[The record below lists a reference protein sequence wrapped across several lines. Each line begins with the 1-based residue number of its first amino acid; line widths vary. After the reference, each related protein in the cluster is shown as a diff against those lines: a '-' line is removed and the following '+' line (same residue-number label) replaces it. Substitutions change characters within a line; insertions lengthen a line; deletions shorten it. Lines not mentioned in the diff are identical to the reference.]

1 MNRNKQFEKW
11 FEGISTK
18 LIKSKQKDHE
28 RRRNL
33 EFDNQL
39 SKYNAIHE
47 IFIMGTNQETN
58 PRDEINT
65 QWLNTYE
72 SYWGVL
78 CGANLW
84 FGGFPYPVN
93 PGRPEWSKVQ
103 TRGKPLVAT
112 AQAKYVSAGE

>member
-1 MNRNKQFEKW
+1 MF
-11 FEGISTK
+11 
-18 LIKSKQKDHE
+18 DH
-28 RRRNL
+28 
-33 EFDNQL
+33 
-39 SKYNAIHE
+39 
-47 IFIMGTNQETN
+47 
-58 PRDEINT
+58 T
-65 QWLNTYE
+65 QRLHTGQHMSSNSNNEPEVNFWLNSHITGPNRGYVKLQRDVRKMSCYTCE

-112 AQAKYVSAGE
+112 AQATCVSAGE

>member
-1 MNRNKQFEKW
+1 VSVTLSVNSPTGQTPQRIFTVD
-11 FEGISTK
+11 G
-18 LIKSKQKDHE
+18 LKDADL
-28 RRRNL
+28 R
-33 EFDNQL
+33 
-39 SKYNAIHE
+39 
-47 IFIMGTNQETN
+47 
-58 PRDEINT
+58 
-65 QWLNTYE
+65 E

-112 AQAKYVSAGE
+112 AQATCVSAGE